1 MSTPIP
7 PSPIITDGIDDLI
20 LEPGQDLVLL
30 DEAGNERLRLD
41 ASRGHVRIRDAEGSP
56 LLFLQADEANLRFG
70 GAGRDGDLLL
80 VPRSGQD
87 ADATASIRLNAD
99 AAEATIGMAGRP
111 GRVTVLGQ
119 GQATELDGER
129 GRIIA
134 TDRIEI
140 RTFDESLRIRFDAD
154 GTASIGGGGA
164 AGRMEL
170 NKASGET
177 RIALDASNAH
187 GRFGGEGKAGRLSLQ
202 DGSGTRTVD
211 IEGGT
216 ADLKLGAGGHAGTVL
231 VRGAQG
237 EDSIVL
243 NGQTA
248 NVGIG
253 RLGEAGAVF
262 VKGSNGQDS
271 IVLNGETANIGV
283 GRSGDAGAIFV
294 KDGGGDNAIVLDGAN
309 GDVRVG
315 TVGHAGDLT
324 VTNGDGEVTIHLD
337 GQRGDI
343 LLSNA
348 DCAEDFDVAVTDAGP
363 EPGTVLVI
371 EEGARLHESTT
382 AYDHRVAGVVSG
394 AGAYR
399 PGIVL
404 DRRASDSPR
413 ASVALMGK
421 VMCKADATYG
431 PIACGDL
438 LTTSDTPGHAM
449 RATDASRFA
458 GAVLGKALGSLVEGR
473 GFVPVLVAL
482 Q

>member
-7 PSPIITDGIDDLI
+7 SSSNFTDELSELI
-20 LEPGQDLVLL
+20 LGPGQDLVLR

-41 ASRGHVRIRDAEGSP
+41 ASRGLVIIRDADGRR
-56 LLFLQADEANLRFG
+56 LLFHEGDQANLRLG

-80 VPRSGQD
+80 VPRTGD
-87 ADATASIRLNAD
+87 DATSPPSIHLNAD
-99 AAEATIGMAGRP
+99 GAEAIVGTEARP
-111 GRVTVLGQ
+111 GRVVVVGR
-119 GQATELDGER
+119 GHATENDGER

-140 RTFDESLRIRFDAD
+140 RTFEGSLRIRFDAD
-154 GTASIGGGGA
+154 GSASLGGGGTE
-164 AGRMEL
+164 GRLEL
-170 NKASGET
+170 DNGSGQT
-177 RIALDASNAH
+177 RIALDAATAH
-187 GRFGGEGKAGRLSLQ
+187 GRLGGDGRAGRLSLH

-211 IEGGT
+211 IDGS
-216 ADLKLGAGGHAGTVL
+216 ASLMLGAGGHAGTL
-231 VRGAQG
+231 IVRGEQG

-243 NGQTA
+243 NGLTA
-248 NVGIG
+248 NVGVG
-253 RLGEAGAVF
+253 RQGEAGGVF
-262 VKGSNGQDS
+262 VKDATGQDS
-271 IVLNGETANIGV
+271 IVLNGATANIGV
-283 GRSGDAGAIFV
+283 GRNGEAGAIFV
-294 KDGGGDNAIVLDGAN
+294 KDGGGNDSIVLDGAN

-315 TVGHAGDLT
+315 RAGHAGDLT
-324 VTNGDGEVTIHLD
+324 VANGDGVVTIHLD

-348 DCAEDFDVAVTDAGP
+348 DCAEDFDVAVTDVGP

-371 EEGARLHESTT
+371 EEGERLRESTR

-404 DRRASDSPR
+404 DRRTSDSPR

-421 VMCKADATYG
+421 VMCKADAAYG

-449 RATDASRFA
+449 KATDSSRYA
-458 GAVLGKALGSLVEGR
+458 GAVLGKALGALDEGC